1 MSKLR
6 EGDKRIHGIHW
17 KKRSLLPPR
26 GSPDGHDE
34 DQAFRH
40 PLRCLQEV
48 TNELLPKSAR
58 FSAAPAQAGSLRY
71 SGPHQFSF
79 TLEEMILAS
88 YADEPSGWGN
98 VNLSQRIND
107 KP

>member
-1 MSKLR
+1 M
-6 EGDKRIHGIHW
+6 
-17 KKRSLLPPR
+17 
-26 GSPDGHDE
+26 GSTGTNAASYLQGVHPSSDGRDE

-40 PLRCLQEV
+40 PPRCLQEV
-48 TNELLPKSAR
+48 TDELLPKSAR
-58 FSAAPAQAGSLRY
+58 FSAAPVRTAQAGSLGY
-71 SGPHQFSF
+71 SGPRRFSF

-88 YADEPSGWGN
+88 YTDETSAWGN